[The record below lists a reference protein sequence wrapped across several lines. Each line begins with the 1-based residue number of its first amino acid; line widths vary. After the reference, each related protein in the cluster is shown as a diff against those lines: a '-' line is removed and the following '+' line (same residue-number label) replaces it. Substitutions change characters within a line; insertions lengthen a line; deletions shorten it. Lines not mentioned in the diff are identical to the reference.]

1 MITHAPSS
9 TPATAAPADPPP
21 VVRTAAMLWLFAVA
35 AGAFEAT
42 LMVAGALADG
52 AALGELLPGIAF
64 RLAVFTAAVLLALRM
79 RAGAN
84 WARWTLGVTLGV
96 FGTLSLV
103 VEPARWLLD
112 GGSLG
117 AALAEAGVVDWVFMG
132 SRSLHLLA
140 VLGAVTLMFQPRA
153 NAYYRE
159 RRAVRGAS
167 A

>member
-1 MITHAPSS
+1 MITHAPSA
-9 TPATAAPADPPP
+9 ATAQADPPP

-42 LMVAGALADG
+42 LMVTGALADG
-52 AALGELLPGIAF
+52 AALGGLLPGIAF

-79 RAGAN
+79 RAGAG
-84 WARWTLGVTLGV
+84 WARWTLAVTLGV

-112 GGSLG
+112 GGSVA
-117 AALAEAGVVDWVFMG
+117 AALAEAGVVDLVFMA

-140 VLGAVTLMFQPRA
+140 VLGAVTLMFQPRS
-153 NAYYRE
+153 NAYFRD
-159 RRAVRGAS
+159 RAALGAS

>member
-1 MITHAPSS
+1 MITHAPS
-9 TPATAAPADPPP
+9 ATAAETGPPP

-42 LMVAGALADG
+42 LMVTGALADG
-52 AALGELLPGIAF
+52 AAFGELLPGIAF
-64 RLAVFTAAVLLALRM
+64 RLTVFTAAVLLALRM

-84 WARWTLGVTLGV
+84 WARWTLAVTLGV

-103 VEPARWLLD
+103 VEPVRWLLD
-112 GGSLG
+112 GGSVA
-117 AALAEAGVVDWVFMG
+117 AALAEAGVVDLVFMG

-140 VLGAVTLMFQPRA
+140 VLGAVTLMFQPRS
-153 NAYYRE
+153 NAYFRD
-159 RRAVRGAS
+159 RAVRRTS